1 MRCTHRPHG
10 KAIVANVF
18 VNLEHEEIGVGHT
31 VGEDRVAGVERTRP
45 IVAIRT
51 RVVNRTAPTI
61 APSREEQ
68 GIAIVCRQ
76 QIPFHAVLRCPLTAA
91 VGSQFLKLL
100 LCRHSPRRSPVDVS
114 SIVLR
119 VQFGLAIHRAILAVS
134 AILYQLDVR
143 AIDEVE
149 PLVVAPVVIILCLGL
164 SQAK

>member
-68 GIAIVCRQ
+68 GITINPWYCEME
-76 QIPFHAVLRCPLTAA
+76 IYDK
-91 VGSQFLKLL
+91 LKM
-100 LCRHSPRRSPVDVS
+100 
-114 SIVLR
+114 
-119 VQFGLAIHRAILAVS
+119 FT
-134 AILYQLDVR
+134 
-143 AIDEVE
+143 
-149 PLVVAPVVIILCLGL
+149 
-164 SQAK
+164 K